1 MGNACAGAGAARLG
15 ALPVTSAR
23 GVRTMPLQSAQR
35 CPHGCRGSRKS
46 VWWQTF
52 AGGTGLAVAS
62 RVVAARPT
70 IPQTGSRSGEVTTP
84 GPIWS
89 RLAMALLSLKASL
102 EESTASTLP
111 PVTDD
116 GQKGNGKRP
125 HNEAEEAET
134 DADSE

>member
-1 MGNACAGAGAARLG
+1 
-15 ALPVTSAR
+15 
-23 GVRTMPLQSAQR
+23 
-35 CPHGCRGSRKS
+35 
-46 VWWQTF
+46 
-52 AGGTGLAVAS
+52 
-62 RVVAARPT
+62 
-70 IPQTGSRSGEVTTP
+70 
-84 GPIWS
+84 
-89 RLAMALLSLKASL
+89 MALLSLKASL